1 MKDPRERSH
10 LRAAPVACAHCGLA
24 VPDGMLRSGEEK
36 QFCCNGCRQVHDLIR
51 DWGYEKFYGLVEQQG
66 GVLEPARP
74 TGRAFEDLD
83 DPRALE
89 GATEEEPGGR
99 CRTRLYLE
107 GVHCAACVWL
117 VEKLPEALDGVD
129 SVRLNLASAVAE
141 VTWRPGTVKLSAI
154 ARALDRL
161 GYSPHV
167 HRAGRA
173 RDARR
178 AEDRAALVKLGVA
191 AAGAMNLMFLH
202 GALYAGEASGMAS
215 PYETFFRWVSLGIAL
230 PVLAFSARPFFQT
243 AYAGLKSRF
252 VHIDLPVAI
261 GIAVTFAASAANV
274 VRGSGPVYFDSLAM
288 LVAALLGARQAQR
301 AAQRAAL
308 ERADSLR
315 GVAFLE
321 FARRLEGDGPLA
333 PAVEVPVAALEPGD
347 RVEVRSGELVPADGV
362 VLFGR
367 STLDGSV
374 LTGESAPVP
383 VAQGGSVWAGVTNVG
398 ARLVVKVEAAGEKTR
413 VGALLAV
420 VEDALSRR
428 PAVLRLSDLLARRFV
443 QALLLL
449 AAAALLLA
457 LPLGTEAAVER
468 VVALLVVACPCALG
482 LSVPLAVSVGL
493 MRAARGGIFVKD
505 PDALDRLRRVGTV
518 LLDKT
523 GTLTEGKAT
532 FARYEGDDAALDL
545 AAALEAE
552 SSHAVAHALR
562 AVHARRVNV
571 VREVAEVREVAGRGI
586 SGLVDGRRVAVG
598 NRAHVAA
605 FAPSVPEE
613 LDAHAEALVADGLS
627 PLWVA
632 VDHRVAGV
640 GGIGDA
646 LRADARATVDAL
658 RARGVRVRILSGDD
672 PRVVASVAARL
683 GVAPED
689 ALGGRTPE
697 EKRDLVASLVAG
709 RAADGR
715 GAPAVV
721 MVGDGVND
729 AAALAL
735 ADVGVAV
742 LGGKGASLVAADVV
756 LTREGVAP
764 LLDLLRGSRR
774 VFGVIRRNLA
784 FSLGYNVAG
793 AALALLGLVGP
804 LLAAVLMPVSS
815 LTVVL
820 SSALS
825 RPFPGPAR
833 RPGRAPSREA

>member
-24 VPDGMLRSGEEK
+24 VPEGMLRPGEEK

-89 GATEEEPGGR
+89 GANEEEPGGR

-362 VLFGR
+362 VFFGR
-367 STLDGSV
+367 STLDASV

-383 VAQGGSVWAGVTNVG
+383 VAEGGAVWAGVTNLG
-398 ARLVVKVEAAGEKTR
+398 ARLVVRVEAAGEKTR

-420 VEDALSRR
+420 VQDALARR
-428 PAVLRLSDLLARRFV
+428 PAVLRLTDLLARRFV

-505 PDALDRLRRVGTV
+505 PDALDRLRHVGTV

-532 FARYEGDDAALDL
+532 FTRYEGDDAALDL

-571 VREVAEVREVAGRGI
+571 VREVAEVSELAGRGI

-605 FAPSVPEE
+605 FAPSVPEG
-613 LDAHAEALVADGLS
+613 LGAHAEALVADGLS

-632 VDHRVAGV
+632 VDGRVAGV

-683 GVAPED
+683 GIAPED

-697 EKRDLVASLVAG
+697 EKRDLVASLVAS

-784 FSLGYNVAG
+784 FSLVYNVAG

-833 RPGRAPSREA
+833 RPARAPSREA

>member
-1 MKDPRERSH
+1 
-10 LRAAPVACAHCGLA
+10 
-24 VPDGMLRSGEEK
+24 
-36 QFCCNGCRQVHDLIR
+36 
-51 DWGYEKFYGLVEQQG
+51 
-66 GVLEPARP
+66 
-74 TGRAFEDLD
+74 
-83 DPRALE
+83 
-89 GATEEEPGGR
+89 
-99 CRTRLYLE
+99 
-107 GVHCAACVWL
+107 
-117 VEKLPEALDGVD
+117 
-129 SVRLNLASAVAE
+129 
-141 VTWRPGTVKLSAI
+141 
-154 ARALDRL
+154 
-161 GYSPHV
+161 
-167 HRAGRA
+167 
-173 RDARR
+173 
-178 AEDRAALVKLGVA
+178 
-191 AAGAMNLMFLH
+191 
-202 GALYAGEASGMAS
+202 
-215 PYETFFRWVSLGIAL
+215 
-230 PVLAFSARPFFQT
+230 
-243 AYAGLKSRF
+243 
-252 VHIDLPVAI
+252 
-261 GIAVTFAASAANV
+261 
-274 VRGSGPVYFDSLAM
+274 
-288 LVAALLGARQAQR
+288 
-301 AAQRAAL
+301 
-308 ERADSLR
+308 LR

-321 FARRLEGDGPLA
+321 FARRLEGDGSLA

-367 STLDGSV
+367 STLDASV

-383 VAQGGSVWAGVTNVG
+383 VAEGGGVWAGVTNLG
-398 ARLVVKVEAAGEKTR
+398 ARLVVRVEAAGEKTR

-420 VEDALSRR
+420 VEDALARR

-571 VREVAEVREVAGRGI
+571 VREVPEVREVAGRGI

-605 FAPSVPEE
+605 FALAVPEE
-613 LDAHAEALVADGLS
+613 LGAHAEALVADGFS
-627 PLWVA
+627 PLFFA
-632 VDHRVAGV
+632 VDGRVAGV

-683 GVAPED
+683 GIAPED

-715 GAPAVV
+715 GASAVV

-784 FSLGYNVAG
+784 FSLVYNVAG

-825 RPFPGPAR
+825 RPFPAPAR
-833 RPGRAPSREA
+833 RPARAPSREA